1 MAYINKK
8 FLNETE
14 DWKDILKESNLTKD
28 EYNYYST
35 NKIHK
40 KIFEVV
46 EVLKKLL
53 LDKNLTI
60 KILSCENKNLNK
72 KNEELNKENIKLA
85 NQNMKLLKDSIF
97 LKDNN
102 NINKS
107 KGLKSL
113 KDNIQDSSMVNLS
126 NNLFIIYYY

>member
-1 MAYINKK
+1 LAYINKK